1 MEFLTSDQ
9 VIIFLELLLAACLG
23 AIIGLE
29 RECQRKEAGL
39 RTYTLVSL
47 GSALFVIIGR
57 EAFFGLT
64 GNAGISFDP
73 SRVVAALIM
82 GVGFIGA
89 GTIIH
94 RETRIEGLTTAAGLW
109 LVAAI
114 GGAVGGR
121 FYLPAIFTALLSLLI
136 LTGLRQV
143 EEKFLNKEK

>member
-114 GGAVGGR
+114 GGAVGSR
-121 FYLPAIFTALLSLLI
+121 FYLPAIFTALLTLVI